1 MIRINF
7 NKSNFYKWL
16 KMPIETEDGFEKEEE
31 EVNFRYSAKQ
41 KYITH
46 QDFVNQIYGDIL
58 NILNKNNYHI
68 SNKKRYKEELGY
80 ILYRLSDNSSYG
92 TIRK

>member
-1 MIRINF
+1 MIRTNLNKYNF
-7 NKSNFYKWL
+7 NDWL
-16 KMPIETEDGFEKEEE
+16 KMPIETEDGFEKEET
-31 EVNFRYSAKQ
+31 NFK

-46 QDFVNQIYGDIL
+46 EDFVNQVYGDIL
-58 NILNKNNYHI
+58 NILKKNNYDI

-92 TIRK
+92 TI